1 MITSFVFAR
10 FVKFWLTTGQKCVFA
25 LFRIVEPGVFI
36 KEGELRQGLGSVLF
50 WQVRMW
56 GVFCECENVL
66 FYQVR
71 MWGVFYECENVLF
84 YQVGMSSMNVR
95 MPSSNRWECEVS
107 SMNVRMSSSTRW
119 ECEVSSMN
127 VRMSS
132 SDRWRRSK
140 KGASINGQFREAF
153 DGNFLGKK
161 SFDGIFANCPNVAV
175 AVSPLYNLLA
185 RHEGVRC
192 VILRIYI

>member
-1 MITSFVFAR
+1 M
-10 FVKFWLTTGQKCVFA
+10 
-25 LFRIVEPGVFI
+25 
-36 KEGELRQGLGSVLF
+36 
-50 WQVRMW
+50 
-56 GVFCECENVL
+56 
-66 FYQVR
+66 
-71 MWGVFYECENVLF
+71 
-84 YQVGMSSMNVR
+84 
-95 MPSSNRWECEVS
+95 
-107 SMNVRMSSSTRW
+107 
-119 ECEVSSMN
+119 SSMN

-161 SFDGIFANCPNVAV
+161 SFDAIFANCPNVAV

-192 VILRIYI
+192 IILRIFRNISDIFQIFSNIFTICCSYFYFFPNIFQKISNIPNIEMHLSQA